1 MTYNSGVRDHLSKK
15 EKVLKEAEFLIS
27 QTKVDVKTQESLAF
41 DKLSSLIKYASSN
54 SDFWKD
60 RLKSAAS
67 SSADELKSLLK
78 EIPITSSRELQLI
91 SEKMR
96 ILPPNIALSNYRIF
110 QTSGTTSQPKEVM
123 KLASFHE
130 LLVSSSVVFEW
141 LWHKRDVSL
150 QVAAFRANKAD
161 NDKAPKNLSLTYIG
175 NPSNPVVR
183 ESTHRTAP
191 QLLDELEKI
200 QPHFLYT
207 NGLMLRL
214 MAIEQLRKPRQLKHL
229 KEVWSVSDLIESTTR
244 SLIKQA
250 FGVRV
255 VDRYSTEEFG
265 LIALQC
271 PVDDHLHIFAPR
283 FVVEV
288 LDENDEEV
296 EIGKP
301 GRAIITSLTSK
312 IQPLL
317 RYEIGD
323 ILVLGSKC
331 RGGYTWPIIEKILG
345 RSRQTF
351 KTKEGEEKFATLVGS
366 PLLEIREIL
375 DFKLIIF
382 TDTFVIVINC
392 LGTIDSN
399 MNKRVTDAIHD
410 TFKEKR
416 TVRILQSSD
425 PKMFKNW
432 KRKEFEIID
441 TALKNNL
448 EDVELHKYLLQFDV

>member
-54 SDFWKD
+54 SDFWRD
-60 RLKSAAS
+60 RLKSATS

-78 EIPITSSRELQLI
+78 EIPITTSRELQLI

>member
-1 MTYNSGVRDHLSKK
+1 MTYNQGMHDHFSKK
-15 EKVLKEAEFLIS
+15 EKVLKAAEFLIS
-27 QTKVDVKTQESLAF
+27 QTKVDLKTQESLAF
-41 DKLSSLIKYASSN
+41 DKLSRLIKYASSN
-54 SDFWKD
+54 SDFWRD
-60 RLKSAAS
+60 RLKSAAH

-78 EIPITSSRELQLI
+78 EIPITTSRELQLI
-91 SEKMR
+91 SEKLR

-110 QTSGTTSQPKEVM
+110 HTSGTTSQPKEVM

-175 NPSNPVVR
+175 NPSNTVVR

-351 KTKEGEEKFATLVGS
+351 KTKEGEEKFATLVVS

-448 EDVELHKYLLQFDV
+448 EDVELHEYLLQFDV

>member
-1 MTYNSGVRDHLSKK
+1 
-15 EKVLKEAEFLIS
+15 
-27 QTKVDVKTQESLAF
+27 
-41 DKLSSLIKYASSN
+41 
-54 SDFWKD
+54 
-60 RLKSAAS
+60 
-67 SSADELKSLLK
+67 
-78 EIPITSSRELQLI
+78 
-91 SEKMR
+91 
-96 ILPPNIALSNYRIF
+96 
-110 QTSGTTSQPKEVM
+110 
-123 KLASFHE
+123 
-130 LLVSSSVVFEW
+130 VSSVVVFEW

-150 QVAAFRANKAD
+150 QVAAFRVNRPD
-161 NDKAPKNLSLTYIG
+161 NDKAPKNLALTYIG
-175 NPSNPVVR
+175 NPSHPVIR

-200 QPHFLYT
+200 QPHYLYT

-214 MAIEQLRKPRQLKHL
+214 MAIEQLRKPRHIKHL

-265 LIALQC
+265 VIALQC
-271 PVDDHLHIFAPR
+271 PVDDHLHVLAPR

-288 LDENDEEV
+288 LDENGVEV

-301 GRAIITSLTSK
+301 GRAIITSLTGK

-345 RSRQTF
+345 RNRQTF
-351 KTKEGEEKFATLVGS
+351 KTKKGEEKFVTLVGS
-366 PLLEIREIL
+366 PLLDIREIL

-382 TDTFVIVINC
+382 TDSFVIVINC
-392 LGTIDSN
+392 LDSIDSN
-399 MNKRVTDAIHD
+399 MHKRVTDAIHD

-448 EDVELHKYLLQFDV
+448 EDVELHEYLLQFAL

>member
-54 SDFWKD
+54 SDFWRD
-60 RLKSAAS
+60 RLKSATS

-78 EIPITSSRELQLI
+78 EITITTSRELQLI

-141 LWHKRDVSL
+141 LWHKRDASL
-150 QVAAFRANKAD
+150 QVAAFRANKPD

>member
-1 MTYNSGVRDHLSKK
+1 MTYNSGVRNHLSKK

-54 SDFWKD
+54 SDFWRD
-60 RLKSAAS
+60 RLKSATS

-78 EIPITSSRELQLI
+78 EIPITTSRELQLI

-110 QTSGTTSQPKEVM
+110 HTSGTTNQPKEVM

-175 NPSNPVVR
+175 NHSNTVVR
-183 ESTHRTAP
+183 ESTHRKAP

>member
-1 MTYNSGVRDHLSKK
+1 MHDHFSKK
-15 EKVLKEAEFLIS
+15 EKVLKAAEFLIS
-27 QTKVDVKTQESLAF
+27 QTKVDLKTQESLAF
-41 DKLSSLIKYASSN
+41 DKLSRLIKYASSN
-54 SDFWKD
+54 SDFWRD
-60 RLKSAAS
+60 RLKSAAH

-78 EIPITSSRELQLI
+78 EIPITTSRELQLI
-91 SEKMR
+91 SEKLR

-110 QTSGTTSQPKEVM
+110 HTSGTTSQPKEVM

-141 LWHKRDVSL
+141 LWHKRDASL
-150 QVAAFRANKAD
+150 QVAAFRANKPD

>member
-54 SDFWKD
+54 SDFWRD
-60 RLKSAAS
+60 RLKSATS

-78 EIPITSSRELQLI
+78 EIPITTSRELQLI

-110 QTSGTTSQPKEVM
+110 HTSGTTSQPKEVM

-382 TDTFVIVINC
+382 TDTFVIVINY

>member
-54 SDFWKD
+54 SDFWRD
-60 RLKSAAS
+60 RLKSATS

-78 EIPITSSRELQLI
+78 EIPITTSRELQLI

-110 QTSGTTSQPKEVM
+110 HTSGTTSQPKEVM

-141 LWHKRDVSL
+141 LWHKRDASL

>member
-1 MTYNSGVRDHLSKK
+1 MTYNSGVRNHLSKK
-15 EKVLKEAEFLIS
+15 EKVLEASEFLIS
-27 QTKVDVKTQESLAF
+27 QTKVDLKTQESLAF

-54 SDFWKD
+54 SDFWRD

-67 SSADELKSLLK
+67 SSAGELKSLLK

-91 SEKMR
+91 GEKMR
-96 ILPPNIALSNYRIF
+96 ILSPNIAMSNYIIF
-110 QTSGTTSQPKEVM
+110 HTSGTTSQPKAVM

-141 LWHKRDVSL
+141 LWHKREVSL

-161 NDKAPKNLSLTYIG
+161 NDKAPKNRALTYIG
-175 NPSNPVVR
+175 NPSHPVIR

-191 QLLDELEKI
+191 ELLDELEKI
-200 QPHFLYT
+200 QPHYLYT

-214 MAIEQLRKPRQLKHL
+214 MAIEQLRKPRQIKHL

-255 VDRYSTEEFG
+255 IDRYSTEEFG
-265 LIALQC
+265 VIALQC
-271 PVDDHLHIFAPR
+271 PVDDHLHVLAPR

-288 LDENDEEV
+288 LDENGVEV

-323 ILVLGSKC
+323 ILVLGSNC
-331 RGGYTWPIIEKILG
+331 SGGYTWPIIEKVLG
-345 RSRQTF
+345 RNRQTF
-351 KTKEGEEKFATLVGS
+351 KTKEGEEKFVTLVGS

-375 DFKLIIF
+375 DFKLIVF
-382 TDTFVIVINC
+382 TDSFVIVINC
-392 LGTIDSN
+392 LDSIDSN

-416 TVRILQSSD
+416 TVRILRSSD

-441 TALKNNL
+441 AALMNNL
-448 EDVELHKYLLQFDV
+448 EDVQLHEYLLQFAL

>member
-1 MTYNSGVRDHLSKK
+1 MTYNSGMHNQISKK
-15 EKVLKEAEFLIS
+15 VRVLKESEFLIS
-27 QTKVDVKTQESLAF
+27 QTKVDLNMQERLAF
-41 DKLSSLIKYASSN
+41 EKLSGLINYASKN
-54 SDFWKD
+54 SDFWRN
-60 RLKSAAS
+60 RLKSAAD

-78 EIPITSSRELQLI
+78 EIPITKPRELQLI
-91 SEKMR
+91 GEKMR
-96 ILPPNIALSNYRIF
+96 ILPPNIAISNYRIF
-110 QTSGTTSQPKEVM
+110 HTSGTTGQPREVM

-130 LLVSSSVVFEW
+130 LMVSSSVVFEW
-141 LWHKRDVSL
+141 LWHKRDVSSK
-150 QVAAFRANKAD
+150 VAAFRANKPD

-175 NPSNPVVR
+175 NPPNPVIR
-183 ESTHRTAP
+183 ESTNRTAP
-191 QLLDELEKI
+191 ELLDELEKI
-200 QPHFLYT
+200 QPDYLYT

-214 MAIEQLRKPRQLKHL
+214 MAIEQLSKPRHIKHL

-244 SLIKQA
+244 SLINKA
-250 FGVRV
+250 FGARV
-255 VDRYSTEEFG
+255 IDRYSSEEFG

-283 FVVEV
+283 FIVEV
-288 LDENDEEV
+288 LDKNGEEV

-323 ILVLGSKC
+323 ILVKGSNC

-351 KTKEGEEKFATLVGS
+351 KTKEGEEKFITLVGS
-366 PLLEIREIL
+366 QLLEIKEIL
-375 DFKLIIF
+375 DFRLFIF
-382 TDTFVIVINC
+382 TDGIAIVINC
-392 LGTIDSN
+392 LDSIDSN
-399 MNKRVTDAIHD
+399 MKKRVTNAIHD

-416 TVRILQSSD
+416 VVHILRSSD

-441 TALKNNL
+441 SNLIKKL
-448 EDVELHKYLLQFDV
+448 EDVKLHEYLLQFAE

>member
-150 QVAAFRANKAD
+150 KVAAFRANKPD

>member
-1 MTYNSGVRDHLSKK
+1 MTYNSGVRNHLSKK

>member
-1 MTYNSGVRDHLSKK
+1 MTYNSGVRNHLSKK

-110 QTSGTTSQPKEVM
+110 HTSGTTNQPKEVM

-141 LWHKRDVSL
+141 LWHKRDASL
-150 QVAAFRANKAD
+150 QVAAFRANKPD

-175 NPSNPVVR
+175 NPSNTVVR

>member
-1 MTYNSGVRDHLSKK
+1 MTYNSGVRNHLSKK

-54 SDFWKD
+54 SDFWRD
-60 RLKSAAS
+60 RLKSATS

-78 EIPITSSRELQLI
+78 EIPITTSRELQLI

-110 QTSGTTSQPKEVM
+110 HTSGTTSQPKEVM

-175 NPSNPVVR
+175 NPSNTVVR

>member
-1 MTYNSGVRDHLSKK
+1 MTYNSEMHNHLSKK
-15 EKVLKEAEFLIS
+15 EMVLNEAESLIS
-27 QTKVDVKTQESLAF
+27 QTKVDLKTQESLAF

-54 SDFWKD
+54 SDFWRD
-60 RLKSAAS
+60 RLKSAAY
-67 SSADELKSLLK
+67 SSADELKSILK
-78 EIPITSSRELQLI
+78 EIPITKPRELQLI
-91 SEKMR
+91 GEKMR
-96 ILPPNIALSNYRIF
+96 ILSPNIAMSNYRIF
-110 QTSGTTSQPKEVM
+110 RTSGTTSQPKEVI

-130 LLVSSSVVFEW
+130 LMVSSSVVFEW

-150 QVAAFRANKAD
+150 KVASFRVNKPD
-161 NDKAPKNLSLTYIG
+161 NDKAPKNLALTYIG
-175 NPSNPVVR
+175 NPPNPVIR
-183 ESTHRTAP
+183 ESTNRTAP
-191 QLLDELEKI
+191 ELLDELEKI
-200 QPHFLYT
+200 QPDYLYT

-214 MAIEQLRKPRQLKHL
+214 MAIEQLRKPRHIKHL

-244 SLIKQA
+244 SLINKA

-255 VDRYSTEEFG
+255 IDRYSSEEFG

-288 LDENDEEV
+288 LDENGEEV

-323 ILVLGSKC
+323 ILVRGSNC
-331 RGGYTWPIIEKILG
+331 RGGYTWPIIEKVLG

-351 KTKEGEEKFATLVGS
+351 KTKEGEEKFITLVGS

-375 DFKLIIF
+375 DFRLFIF
-382 TDTFVIVINC
+382 TDSIAIVINSQDS
-392 LGTIDSN
+392 IDMN
-399 MNKRVTDAIHD
+399 MKKRVTNAIHD

-416 TVRILQSSD
+416 TVRILRSNDQR
-425 PKMFKNW
+425 MFKNW

-441 TALKNNL
+441 AGLINNL
-448 EDVELHKYLLQFDV
+448 DDVELHEYLLQFSE

>member
-1 MTYNSGVRDHLSKK
+1 MTYNSGVRNHLSKK

-54 SDFWKD
+54 SDFWRD
-60 RLKSAAS
+60 RLKSATS

-78 EIPITSSRELQLI
+78 EIPITTSRELQLI

-110 QTSGTTSQPKEVM
+110 HTSGTTNQPKEVM

-175 NPSNPVVR
+175 NPSNTVVR

-448 EDVELHKYLLQFDV
+448 EDVELHEYLLQFDV

>member
-141 LWHKRDVSL
+141 LWHKRDASL
-150 QVAAFRANKAD
+150 QVAAFRANKPD

-183 ESTHRTAP
+183 LSTHMTAP

>member
-1 MTYNSGVRDHLSKK
+1 
-15 EKVLKEAEFLIS
+15 
-27 QTKVDVKTQESLAF
+27 
-41 DKLSSLIKYASSN
+41 
-54 SDFWKD
+54 
-60 RLKSAAS
+60 
-67 SSADELKSLLK
+67 
-78 EIPITSSRELQLI
+78 
-91 SEKMR
+91 
-96 ILPPNIALSNYRIF
+96 
-110 QTSGTTSQPKEVM
+110 
-123 KLASFHE
+123 
-130 LLVSSSVVFEW
+130 
-141 LWHKRDVSL
+141 
-150 QVAAFRANKAD
+150 
-161 NDKAPKNLSLTYIG
+161 
-175 NPSNPVVR
+175 
-183 ESTHRTAP
+183 
-191 QLLDELEKI
+191 
-200 QPHFLYT
+200 
-207 NGLMLRL
+207 
-214 MAIEQLRKPRQLKHL
+214 MAIEQLRKPRQIKHL

-265 LIALQC
+265 VIALQC
-271 PVDDHLHIFAPR
+271 PVDDHLHVLAPR

-288 LDENDEEV
+288 LDENGVEV

-345 RSRQTF
+345 RNRQTF
-351 KTKEGEEKFATLVGS
+351 KTKEGEEKFVTLVGS
-366 PLLEIREIL
+366 PLLDIREIL

-382 TDTFVIVINC
+382 TDSFVIVINC
-392 LGTIDSN
+392 IDSIDSN
-399 MNKRVTDAIHD
+399 MNKRVTEAIHD

-448 EDVELHKYLLQFDV
+448 EDVELHEYLLQFAL

>member
-54 SDFWKD
+54 SDFWRD
-60 RLKSAAS
+60 RLKSATS

-78 EIPITSSRELQLI
+78 EIPITTSRELQLI

-175 NPSNPVVR
+175 NPSNTVVR

>member
-1 MTYNSGVRDHLSKK
+1 MTYNSGVRNHLSKK

-54 SDFWKD
+54 SDFWRD
-60 RLKSAAS
+60 RLKTAAS

-78 EIPITSSRELQLI
+78 EIPITTSRELQLI
-91 SEKMR
+91 GEKMR

-110 QTSGTTSQPKEVM
+110 HTSGTTSQPKAVM

-141 LWHKRDVSL
+141 LWHKREVSL
-150 QVAAFRANKAD
+150 QVAAFRANKPD
-161 NDKAPKNLSLTYIG
+161 NDKSPKNLALTYIG
-175 NPSNPVVR
+175 NPSYPVIR

-214 MAIEQLRKPRQLKHL
+214 MAIEQLRKPRHIKHL

-288 LDENDEEV
+288 LDENGEEV

-323 ILVLGSKC
+323 ILVQGSNC
-331 RGGYTWPIIEKILG
+331 RARRLAMPT
-345 RSRQTF
+345 R
-351 KTKEGEEKFATLVGS
+351 
-366 PLLEIREIL
+366 
-375 DFKLIIF
+375 
-382 TDTFVIVINC
+382 
-392 LGTIDSN
+392 
-399 MNKRVTDAIHD
+399 
-410 TFKEKR
+410 
-416 TVRILQSSD
+416 
-425 PKMFKNW
+425 
-432 KRKEFEIID
+432 
-441 TALKNNL
+441 
-448 EDVELHKYLLQFDV
+448 

>member
-141 LWHKRDVSL
+141 LWHKRDASL
-150 QVAAFRANKAD
+150 QVAAFRANKPD

>member
-1 MTYNSGVRDHLSKK
+1 MTYNQGMHDPFSKK
-15 EKVLKEAEFLIS
+15 VKVLKEAEFLIS
-27 QTKVDVKTQESLAF
+27 QTKVDLKMHESLAF
-41 DKLSSLIKYASSN
+41 DRLSSLIKYASSN
-54 SDFWKD
+54 SDFWRD
-60 RLKSAAS
+60 RLKSAAYG
-67 SSADELKSLLK
+67 SADELKFLLK
-78 EIPITSSRELQLI
+78 EIPITTSRELQLI
-91 SEKMR
+91 GEKMR
-96 ILPPNIALSNYRIF
+96 ILPPNIARLNYRIF
-110 QTSGTTSQPKEVM
+110 RTSGTTSQPKEVM
-123 KLASFHE
+123 KLASFHG
-130 LLVSSSVVFEW
+130 LLVSSIVVFEW

-150 QVAAFRANKAD
+150 QVAAFRVNRPD
-161 NDKAPKNLSLTYIG
+161 NDKAPKNLALTYIG
-175 NPSNPVVR
+175 NPSHPVIR

-200 QPHFLYT
+200 QPHYLYT

-214 MAIEQLRKPRQLKHL
+214 MATEQLRKPRHIKHL

-244 SLIKQA
+244 SLINEA

-255 VDRYSTEEFG
+255 IDRYSTEEFG
-265 LIALQC
+265 VIALQC
-271 PVDDHLHIFAPR
+271 PVDDHLHVIAPR

-288 LDENDEEV
+288 LDEDGVEV

-301 GRAIITSLTSK
+301 GRAIITSLTGK
-312 IQPLL
+312 VQPLL

-323 ILVLGSKC
+323 ILVLGSNC

-345 RSRQTF
+345 RNRQTF
-351 KTKEGEEKFATLVGS
+351 KTKEGEEKFVTLVGS

-382 TDTFVIVINC
+382 TDSFVMVINC
-392 LGTIDSN
+392 LDSIDSN

-416 TVRILQSSD
+416 TVRILRSSD

-441 TALKNNL
+441 TALKKNL
-448 EDVELHKYLLQFDV
+448 EDAELHEYLLQFAV

>member
-1 MTYNSGVRDHLSKK
+1 MRNHLSKK

-41 DKLSSLIKYASSN
+41 DKLSRLIKYASSN
-54 SDFWKD
+54 SDFWRD
-60 RLKSAAS
+60 RLKSATS

-78 EIPITSSRELQLI
+78 EIPITTSRELQLI

-110 QTSGTTSQPKEVM
+110 HTSGTTSQPKEVM

-175 NPSNPVVR
+175 NPSNTVVR

>member
-1 MTYNSGVRDHLSKK
+1 MHDHFSKK
-15 EKVLKEAEFLIS
+15 EKVLKAAEFLIS
-27 QTKVDVKTQESLAF
+27 QTKVDLKTQESLAF
-41 DKLSSLIKYASSN
+41 DKLSRLIKYASSN
-54 SDFWKD
+54 SDFWRD
-60 RLKSAAS
+60 RLKSAAY

-78 EIPITSSRELQLI
+78 EIPITTSRELQLI

-110 QTSGTTSQPKEVM
+110 HTSGTTSQPKEVM

-150 QVAAFRANKAD
+150 KVAAFRANKPD
-161 NDKAPKNLSLTYIG
+161 NDKAPKNLALTYIG

-183 ESTHRTAP
+183 ESTNRTAP

-214 MAIEQLRKPRQLKHL
+214 MAIEQLRKPREIKHL

-244 SLIKQA
+244 SLINEA

-255 VDRYSTEEFG
+255 IDRYSTEEFG
-265 LIALQC
+265 VIALQC
-271 PVDDHLHIFAPR
+271 PVDDHLHILAPR

-288 LDENDEEV
+288 LDENGDEV

-323 ILVLGSKC
+323 ILIQGSNC

-345 RSRQTF
+345 RNRQTF
-351 KTKEGEEKFATLVGS
+351 KTKEGEEKFITLVGS
-366 PLLEIREIL
+366 PLLEIR
-375 DFKLIIF
+375 
-382 TDTFVIVINC
+382 
-392 LGTIDSN
+392 
-399 MNKRVTDAIHD
+399 
-410 TFKEKR
+410 
-416 TVRILQSSD
+416 
-425 PKMFKNW
+425 
-432 KRKEFEIID
+432 
-441 TALKNNL
+441 
-448 EDVELHKYLLQFDV
+448 

>member
-54 SDFWKD
+54 SDFWRD
-60 RLKSAAS
+60 RLKSATS

-78 EIPITSSRELQLI
+78 EIPITTSRELQLI

-110 QTSGTTSQPKEVM
+110 HTSGTTNQPKEVM

-175 NPSNPVVR
+175 NPSNTVVR

>member
-1 MTYNSGVRDHLSKK
+1 MTYNQGMHDPFSKK
-15 EKVLKEAEFLIS
+15 VKVLKEAEFLIS
-27 QTKVDVKTQESLAF
+27 QTKVDLKMHESLAF
-41 DKLSSLIKYASSN
+41 DRLSSLIKYASSN
-54 SDFWKD
+54 SDFWRD
-60 RLKSAAS
+60 RLKSAAYG
-67 SSADELKSLLK
+67 SADELKFLLK
-78 EIPITSSRELQLI
+78 EIPITTSRELQLI
-91 SEKMR
+91 GEKMR
-96 ILPPNIALSNYRIF
+96 ILPPNIARLNYRIF
-110 QTSGTTSQPKEVM
+110 RTSGTTSQPKEVM
-123 KLASFHE
+123 KLASFHG
-130 LLVSSSVVFEW
+130 LLVSSIVVFEW

-150 QVAAFRANKAD
+150 QVAAFRVNRPD
-161 NDKAPKNLSLTYIG
+161 NDKAPKNLALTYIG
-175 NPSNPVVR
+175 NPSHPVIR

-200 QPHFLYT
+200 QPHYLYT

-214 MAIEQLRKPRQLKHL
+214 MATEQLRKPRHIKHL

-244 SLIKQA
+244 SLINEA

-255 VDRYSTEEFG
+255 IDRYSTEEFG
-265 LIALQC
+265 VIALQC
-271 PVDDHLHIFAPR
+271 PVDDHLHVIAPR

-288 LDENDEEV
+288 LDEDGVEV

-345 RSRQTF
+345 RNRQTF
-351 KTKEGEEKFATLVGS
+351 KTKEGEEKFVTLVGS

-382 TDTFVIVINC
+382 TDSFVMVINC
-392 LGTIDSN
+392 LDSIDSN
-399 MNKRVTDAIHD
+399 MNKRVTDAVHD

-416 TVRILQSSD
+416 TVRILRSSD

-441 TALKNNL
+441 TALKKNL
-448 EDVELHKYLLQFDV
+448 EDAELHEYLLQFAV

>member
-1 MTYNSGVRDHLSKK
+1 MTYNSGVRNHLSKK

-54 SDFWKD
+54 SDFWRD
-60 RLKSAAS
+60 RLKSATS

-78 EIPITSSRELQLI
+78 EIPITTSRELQLI

-110 QTSGTTSQPKEVM
+110 HTSGTTNQPKEVM

-175 NPSNPVVR
+175 NPSNTVVR

>member
-1 MTYNSGVRDHLSKK
+1 MTYNQGMHDPFSKK
-15 EKVLKEAEFLIS
+15 VKVLKEAEFLIS
-27 QTKVDVKTQESLAF
+27 QTKVDLKMHESLAF
-41 DKLSSLIKYASSN
+41 DRLSSLIKYASSN
-54 SDFWKD
+54 SDFWRD
-60 RLKSAAS
+60 RLKSAAYG
-67 SSADELKSLLK
+67 SADELKFLLK
-78 EIPITSSRELQLI
+78 EIPITTSRELQLI
-91 SEKMR
+91 GEKMR
-96 ILPPNIALSNYRIF
+96 ILPPNIARLNYRIF
-110 QTSGTTSQPKEVM
+110 RTSGTTSQPKEVM
-123 KLASFHE
+123 KLASFHG
-130 LLVSSSVVFEW
+130 LLVSSIVVFEW

-150 QVAAFRANKAD
+150 QVAAFRVNRPD
-161 NDKAPKNLSLTYIG
+161 NDKAPKNLALTYIG
-175 NPSNPVVR
+175 NPSHPVIR

-200 QPHFLYT
+200 QPHYLYT

-214 MAIEQLRKPRQLKHL
+214 MATEQLRKPRHIKHL

-244 SLIKQA
+244 SLINEA

-255 VDRYSTEEFG
+255 IDRYSTEEFCV
-265 LIALQC
+265 IALQC
-271 PVDDHLHIFAPR
+271 PVDDHLHVIAPR

-288 LDENDEEV
+288 LDEDGVEV

-345 RSRQTF
+345 RNRQTF
-351 KTKEGEEKFATLVGS
+351 KTKEGEEKFVTLVGS

-382 TDTFVIVINC
+382 TDSFVMVINC
-392 LGTIDSN
+392 LDSIDSN

-416 TVRILQSSD
+416 TVRILRSSD

-441 TALKNNL
+441 TALKKNL
-448 EDVELHKYLLQFDV
+448 EDAELHEYLLQFAV

>member
-1 MTYNSGVRDHLSKK
+1 MTYNSGVRNHLSKK

-54 SDFWKD
+54 SDFWRD
-60 RLKSAAS
+60 RLKSATS

-78 EIPITSSRELQLI
+78 EIPITTSRELQLI

-175 NPSNPVVR
+175 NPSNTVVR

>member
-110 QTSGTTSQPKEVM
+110 HTSGTTSQPKEVM

-141 LWHKRDVSL
+141 LWHKRDASL
-150 QVAAFRANKAD
+150 QVAAFRANKPD